1 MKDSIEVRRYKER
14 AHYDKET
21 LYKILDNSLFCT
33 ISFCEKGTPF
43 SIPMN
48 FTRIDEY
55 IYIHG
60 SCETRIIKI
69 LSQGVEASVSITIP
83 GNPVISKKLCD
94 YSMNYSSSIIFG
106 KFEPVNDK
114 NEKLNFFIQMA
125 KKFNPNDWENSEI
138 PQEKDLENVCV
149 LKMKLKDFS
158 SKIRI

>member
-1 MKDSIEVRRYKER
+1 
-14 AHYDKET
+14 
-21 LYKILDNSLFCT
+21 
-33 ISFCEKGTPF
+33 
-43 SIPMN
+43 
-48 FTRIDEY
+48 
-55 IYIHG
+55 IHG